1 MASRAI
7 GPSLARWWAAALACA
22 AATLSTAGPTDEAL
36 LPLRAL
42 PQTWAVRLEWPP
54 VPEGSALAE
63 TTYQVERGASAA
75 ELRTY
80 AANVPGV
87 GANTSRTF
95 AGFEPPQTLVSHFV
109 DTEALPGRRY
119 AYRLS
124 EKINGSLTGRRSA
137 IVEGSAAEAT
147 PRMPRF
153 PRGSAGPATRRP
165 PPPRSR
171 LGMWDLVSISEKRCP
186 EEAGHAGITEP
197 FWRDGVASLFAG
209 GGAFER
215 IQRQSNEIWWTLR
228 FPFGEPLAAS
238 RPRTVVSKRSC
249 STASGGPQALSRWR
263 RARACARSCGCSPSG
278 GGWPS
283 PSSPPAHTTP
293 SRCSGPPCLAAARA
307 CCSSSMAMAAGRRSG
322 CWIASSLFCPS
333 AQGQRHAL
341 WLLYGLPCPRP
352 CHLCR
357 R

>member
-1 MASRAI
+1 MFNY
-7 GPSLARWWAAALACA
+7 G
-22 AATLSTAGPTDEAL
+22 
-36 LPLRAL
+36 AL

-95 AGFEPPQTLVSHFV
+95 ASFEPPQTLVSHFV

-171 LGMWDLVSISEKRCP
+171 LGMWDLISISEKRCP
-186 EEAGHAGITEP
+186 E
-197 FWRDGVASLFAG
+197 SFARWHG
-209 GGAFER
+209 QRGAPSTKEN
-215 IQRQSNEIWWTLR
+215 RQ
-228 FPFGEPLAAS
+228 GD
-238 RPRTVVSKRSC
+238 PRHGAV
-249 STASGGPQALSRWR
+249 
-263 RARACARSCGCSPSG
+263 
-278 GGWPS
+278 
-283 PSSPPAHTTP
+283 
-293 SRCSGPPCLAAARA
+293 AAAR
-307 CCSSSMAMAAGRRSG
+307 SAAQAR
-322 CWIASSLFCPS
+322 
-333 AQGQRHAL
+333 
-341 WLLYGLPCPRP
+341 
-352 CHLCR
+352 
-357 R
+357 